1 MDDYIVQTII
11 TGKYL
16 DAKYP
21 QYFAP
26 KIQPFM
32 TKSWFP
38 KIDTSQNMKW
48 IIEVQK
54 KLPKNFNELRKKGED
69 DSLICK
75 MIQDDSI
82 DEFKEYFE
90 KDKFS
95 VDSVI
100 QRSIIETNSLI
111 IQKQK
116 ESNNDDNE
124 ITLIKYVAFFGS
136 FKIFQYLF
144 EKRGHLTQSIW
155 PFSMKITLK

>member
-1 MDDYIVQTII
+1 MTKFKDEITKRFKNSEIFNIFKDNKRILLFLLENEIMIMDDYIVQTII

-26 KIQPFM
+26 EIQTFM

-38 KIDTSQNMKW
+38 KINTSQNMKR

-54 KLPKNFNELRKKGED
+54 KLPKNFNELRKKGEN

-95 VDSVI
+95 VD
-100 QRSIIETNSLI
+100 NS
-111 IQKQK
+111 KNKK

-124 ITLIKYVAFFGS
+124 ITLIKYAAFF
-136 FKIFQYLF
+136 
-144 EKRGHLTQSIW
+144 
-155 PFSMKITLK
+155 